1 MSLDQ
6 YRNEVDIQPT
16 IKSKEINQLLDSVTG
31 RSRIQAVNDKICVT
45 CDETNVSFKDEISVI
60 EYSISGMCQTCQDNF
75 FEE

>member
-16 IKSKEINQLLDSVTG
+16 IKSKAINQLLDSVTG
-31 RSRIQAVNDKICVT
+31 RSRIQAVNDKNCVT
-45 CDETNVSFKDEISVI
+45 CDEKNVSFKDEISVI